1 VVSINDVELEK
12 AIGYL
17 RAYSDR
23 IEGALR
29 AAGIDLNARADGV
42 KVQTKEGE
50 SLYFTTEEL
59 RFFSERGFDLPAL
72 AKSFDARDVAAFE
85 KARSAVVQFRESKG
99 LPATGK
105 KRELTEAQAAFG
117 RKQGISRTDLEKCL
131 NR

>member
-1 VVSINDVELEK
+1 MNDVELEK
-12 AIGYL
+12 GIAYL

-23 IEGALR
+23 IQAALE

-85 KARSAVVQFRESKG
+85 KARSAVVQFRESRG

-105 KRELTEAQAAFG
+105 KRELTAAQVAWGAKMG
-117 RKQGISRTDLEKCL
+117 YTRADLEKYL